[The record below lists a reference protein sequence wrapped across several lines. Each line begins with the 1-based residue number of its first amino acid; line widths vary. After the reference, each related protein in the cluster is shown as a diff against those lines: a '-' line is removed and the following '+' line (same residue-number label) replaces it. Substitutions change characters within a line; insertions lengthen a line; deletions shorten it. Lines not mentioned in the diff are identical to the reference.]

1 MRYLLFTALALVLLV
16 GAASALP
23 SEVAQT
29 IVATA
34 SGGDLSQEAY
44 QSAEVAGEGA
54 VLTQGIEVS
63 AEGTGEVA
71 QEADNYGYADGAASV
86 VTQGITMEATG
97 ENVYQNLLTYGN
109 YAEVFGEGAILG
121 QYMALAAA
129 AEEYLYQYAQN
140 DASTVG
146 DGIVNNQGI
155 AQAGAAGGEINQYAY
170 NDASVWGIGTTT
182 TQGIALAAT
191 SVDGWIYQ
199 DVWNDADPD
208 AGSLADQEIAL
219 AAATGGDIDQD
230 AYNYAYFYGDGAVAF
245 QAVGMDA
252 DAGGYADQYGYNYAD
267 MGDYD
272 TIMVDQSATL
282 NAVAGTWIWQEFYND
297 NEYAGSNTV
306 SDQAITMSG
315 TAGTWIDQYMGNLF
329 WDWGT
334 VSDVSQVLTAAA
346 YAGDGYAYQDAGN
359 GIISYGDDIASQ
371 SIFLDAVATED
382 VTQYGYNYAD
392 SLDNLDLGQEV
403 WLGGEGAIV
412 YQEADNEAFFGDA
425 VDVAQYIALTG
436 ISDDEGVVQLAD
448 NNAENMYALGGS
460 SNMIGQAI
468 TGAATGGDYSSQYF
482 ENDCDAEYNLLAP
495 SSYTITQDNIAT
507 LAANDE
513 AYQEL
518 YNGIDWYAWN
528 TGSIAWNING
538 FASADY
544 VYQYHENL
552 VEII

>member
-23 SEVAQT
+23 SEVTQT

-71 QEADNYGYADGAASV
+71 QEADNYGYADGAAAE
-86 VTQGITMEATG
+86 VTQGITMEASG
-97 ENVYQNLLTYGN
+97 ENVYQNPVTYGN

-121 QYMALAAA
+121 QYMALAGA
-129 AEEYLYQYAQN
+129 AEDYLYQYAQN
-140 DASTVG
+140 DAWTVG
-146 DGIVNNQGI
+146 DGIVNTQGVAI
-155 AQAGAAGGEINQYAY
+155 AGAAGGDINQYAY
-170 NDASVWGIGTTT
+170 NDASVFGTGTTT
-182 TQGIALAAT
+182 TQGIAMAAT

-199 DVWNDADPD
+199 DAWNDADPD
-208 AGSLADQEIAL
+208 AGSLADQSIAQ
-219 AAATGGDIDQD
+219 AASTAGDIDQD
-230 AYNYAYFYGDGAVAF
+230 AFNYAYFYGNGAVAF
-245 QAVGMDA
+245 QAVSMDA

-315 TAGTWIDQYMGNLF
+315 TAGTWIDQYLGNLF

-346 YAGDGYAYQDAGN
+346 YAEDGSAYQSAGN
-359 GIISYGDDIASQ
+359 GIFSYGDDIASQ

-403 WLGGEGAIV
+403 WLGGEGASV

-436 ISDDEGVVQLAD
+436 ISDDEGVDQFAD
-448 NNAENMYALGGS
+448 NNAENMYTLGGS

-468 TGAATGGDYSSQYF
+468 TGAATGGDYSYQYF

-495 SSYTITQDNIAT
+495 SSYTITQSNIAT
-507 LAANDE
+507 LDANDD

-518 YNGIDWYAWN
+518 YNSIDWYAWN
-528 TGSIAWNING
+528 TGSIGWNING
-538 FASADY
+538 YASADY
-544 VYQYHENL
+544 VYQYHVNW

>member
-23 SEVAQT
+23 SEVTQT

-44 QSAEVAGEGA
+44 QSAEVVGEGA

-71 QEADNYGYADGAASV
+71 QDADNYGYADGAAAV

-97 ENVYQNLLTYGN
+97 ENVYQNPFTYGN

-129 AEEYLYQYAQN
+129 AEEYLYQYAYN
-140 DASTVG
+140 DAWTIG
-146 DGIVNNQGI
+146 DGIVTTQGI
-155 AQAGAAGGEINQYAY
+155 AQAGAAGGDINQYAY

-191 SVDGWIYQ
+191 SIDGWISQ

-230 AYNYAYFYGDGAVAF
+230 AYNYAYFYGDGAVAL
-245 QAVGMDA
+245 QAVSMDA

-282 NAVAGTWIWQEFYND
+282 NAVAGTWVWQEFYND

-306 SDQAITMSG
+306 SDQDITMSG
-315 TAGTWIDQYMGNLF
+315 TGDDVDQYLYNYFASDGA
-329 WDWGT
+329 
-334 VSDVSQVLTAAA
+334 VSEATQVLN
-346 YAGDGYAYQDAGN
+346 AGANSEGYAYQYAYNSAFGTDDLGDSTSFVAQ
-359 GIISYGDDIASQ
+359 GISGTAWGRPTATQLFSNYIITSRDPDESLIAAQ
-371 SIFLDAVATED
+371 SITATINAE
-382 VTQYGYNYAD
+382 QYAGQELGNYMD
-392 SLDNLDLGQEV
+392 WWGGVDGQLGQEI
-403 WLGGEGAIV
+403 LASSF
-412 YQEADNEAFFGDA
+412 ADL
-425 VDVAQYIALTG
+425 I
-436 ISDDEGVVQLAD
+436 
-448 NNAENMYALGGS
+448 
-460 SNMIGQAI
+460 
-468 TGAATGGDYSSQYF
+468 SQYSGNYLNPF
-482 ENDCDAEYNLLAP
+482 P
-495 SSYTITQDNIAT
+495 
-507 LAANDE
+507 
-513 AYQEL
+513 
-518 YNGIDWYAWN
+518 
-528 TGSIAWNING
+528 
-538 FASADY
+538 
-544 VYQYHENL
+544 
-552 VEII
+552 